1 MKLMLFILII
11 SMPVLSVCQNSD
23 TLTIFKCFELAY
35 NYYPAAKQTILYK
48 NIYSNKLDNI
58 RSNWYPNVS
67 FNGQTTYQSDVTS
80 IQVPNIELP
89 SQPHDQYKL
98 FFEINQ
104 QIFDGGVTSN
114 SKRIEATNLEVELQN
129 IDIELNSIKRRITS
143 VYFSILYFDLQHEL
157 VNLTLNELREK
168 LVVVESGIKNG
179 VLMPQD
185 LYVLQAEILKLEQKD
200 IDILMSR
207 EAMLKALSELTGV
220 KLDTAVCLSLP
231 HHELVYTSDK
241 LRLEYE
247 LFDLQKK
254 QIDANNKLLTTANK
268 PRLFAFSQTGYG
280 KPGLN
285 MLNDE
290 FDTYYLVGFGL
301 KWNFFNWGDIKRKEK
316 ILNSQKEII
325 DTKIETF
332 SKNLNISL
340 ENEMVNI
347 EKYRKSV
354 TLDNQIVQLR
364 SEIRESSF
372 SQLKNG
378 VITSTDFVSDLNAE
392 MQAKLQLE
400 THIILL
406 HQSIFNYL
414 TLKGEI

>member
-1 MKLMLFILII
+1 
-11 SMPVLSVCQNSD
+11 MPALSVGQDAD
-23 TLTIFKCFELAY
+23 TLTLFECFELAY
-35 NYYPAAKQTILYK
+35 SYYPVAKQKILFK
-48 NIYSNKLDNI
+48 DIYSNKLNNI
-58 RSNWYPNVS
+58 RSDWYPYLS
-67 FNGQTTYQSDVTS
+67 INGQTTYQSDVTG

-89 SQPHDQYKL
+89 SQPHDQYSL
-98 FFEINQ
+98 FLEVNQ
-104 QIFDGGVTSN
+104 QIFDGGATSN
-114 SKRIEATNLEVELQN
+114 SKKIETANLEVELQK
-129 IDIELNSIKRRITS
+129 IDIELNSLKRRITR
-143 VYFSILYFDLQHEL
+143 VYFSILYFDSQHEL

-168 LVVVESGIKNG
+168 SVVVESGIING
-179 VLMPQD
+179 VLLPQD

-200 IDILMSR
+200 MDILTGR
-207 EAMLKALSELTGV
+207 EAMLNALSELTGA
-220 KLDTAVCLSLP
+220 KLDTIVSLSLP
-231 HHELVYTSDK
+231 HQELIHTGDK

-247 LFDLQKK
+247 LFELQKK

-290 FDTYYLVGFGL
+290 FDTYYLIGLGF

-325 DTKIETF
+325 NTEIETF

-340 ENEMVNI
+340 ENEIANI

-354 TLDNQIVQLR
+354 NMDNQIVQLR

-400 THIILL
+400 THMILL